1 MYYFPKK
8 KRIAISISLSLLYL
22 LSITDFYCWYAIFCK
37 ISLLL
42 IFCKSDNLPKLIS
55 RILWNTVPR
64 HTQSLKEPKKKNPEQ
79 YYCENEVWQNKTKK
93 KIETI
98 IVEQKKEKKL
108 QKKATHNYTWT
119 HIHTDEHTQKTKN
132 AKKLL
137 KQKITLLMRCRKKYK
152 IIISVQTSCY
162 SFKYTIIMN
171 RNIGRFK
178 MHLKKILGITS
189 TRRSLNRRKGSNR
202 REVFFKFNKRVGS
215 NNSG

>member
-1 MYYFPKK
+1 MKYSAQAYPKFKRTEEK
-8 KRIAISISLSLLYL
+8 KPRTILLWEW
-22 LSITDFYCWYAIFCK
+22 SMAK
-37 ISLLL
+37 
-42 IFCKSDNLPKLIS
+42 
-55 RILWNTVPR
+55 
-64 HTQSLKEPKKKNPEQ
+64 Q
-79 YYCENEVWQNKTKK
+79 NEK